1 MSDVRRQIITAIST
15 AQHLFISSTPFIF
28 MVKFPPLYEL
38 TQWICYLTFIA
49 GLVIVWFNFWVGV
62 FYSVFGFGVLY
73 LFMRREDKN
82 QRFSYLAYRREHDK
96 THGVG

>member
-1 MSDVRRQIITAIST
+1 
-15 AQHLFISSTPFIF
+15 
-28 MVKFPPLYEL
+28 MVKFPSLYEL

-49 GLVIVWFNFWVGV
+49 GFVIVWFNFWVGV

-82 QRFSYLAYRREHDK
+82 QRFSYMAYRREHDK